1 MCSKMYSEWNS
12 DKDFKKK
19 YIWEEKNVCIEGM
32 DDAEILNRVVL
43 KALSLIFAGLG
54 VRIPVESTYHIYKYS
69 KIINP
74 NNKLLI
80 KIHFILLIWNI
91 SS

>member
-32 DDAEILNRVVL
+32 DDAEISNRVVL

-54 VRIPVESTYHIYKYS
+54 VRIPVGSTYHIYKYS
-69 KIINP
+69 KIINH